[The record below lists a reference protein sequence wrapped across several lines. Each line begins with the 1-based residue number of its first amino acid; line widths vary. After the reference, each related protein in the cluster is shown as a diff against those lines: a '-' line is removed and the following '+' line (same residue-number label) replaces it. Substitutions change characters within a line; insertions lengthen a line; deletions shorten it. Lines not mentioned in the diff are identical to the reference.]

1 MRSSKSF
8 ISPFALIHPGA
19 QIGKNVSIGAGSQI
33 SDGVV
38 IEDSVYIGA
47 NSIIGAPPAH
57 RKHWGD
63 FKYRVLIEKKAII
76 FDQVHIACGTE
87 RMTTIGEGALL
98 MAQIHVAHDVLIGK
112 KVTVAPHVSLA
123 GFVVLMTG
131 CNLGMG
137 VSIHQ
142 KKIIPPFVMAGM
154 NSSFHANTRVEP
166 YKTYFGNPA
175 RCIGDNKAFR
185 PTSVE
190 IRKRTLQ
197 YREMLE
203 LFHDH
208 T

>member
-8 ISPFALIHPGA
+8 ISPFALLHPGA
-19 QIGKNVSIGAGSQI
+19 QIGKGVSIGAGTQI
-33 SDGVV
+33 SEGVV
-38 IEDSVYIGA
+38 IEDGAYIGA
-47 NSIIGAPPAH
+47 NCVVGAAPGH
-57 RKHWGD
+57 RKHWDD
-63 FKYRVLIEKKAII
+63 FKFRVLIEKRAVV

-87 RMTTIGEGALL
+87 RVTTIGEGSLIL
-98 MAQIHVAHDVLIGK
+98 AQAHIAHDVIIGK

-123 GFVVLMTG
+123 GFVVLMDNV
-131 CNLGMG
+131 NLGMG
-137 VSIHQ
+137 VCIHQ

-175 RCIGDNKAFR
+175 RCIGDNKAYR